1 MTTAKNEQVIA
12 ANIEVHSRLAAIYE
26 KTEPH
31 FRPENVRFVE
41 GRLRELAARTQAKR
55 MLDLGCGTGFVIR
68 IARQFVPEIHGVD
81 VTPAM
86 LAQVDRS
93 GPATIHLHQ
102 HDTGTFP
109 AEPGAFDLVTAYSF
123 LHHLYDVA
131 PTLRTAARAL
141 RSGGCFYA
149 DLDPNY
155 YFWQQVES
163 LDRNGQ
169 YAPVVRREIEAV
181 AHKDEEMQRT
191 YGIDANVFSHAEYG
205 KDFLGGFREEVLS
218 EQLRE
223 AGFAQV
229 DFHYYWFLG
238 QAGIVNAPGVPPE
251 ERLRNAALVEDTL
264 RAAMP
269 LSRPLYKYV
278 GFTAV
283 KA

>member
-1 MTTAKNEQVIA
+1 MTTAKNDQVIA

-68 IARQFVPEIHGVD
+68 IAKHFVPEIHGVD
-81 VTPAM
+81 VTAAM
-86 LAQVDRS
+86 LEQVDRT
-93 GPATIHLHQ
+93 GPSRITLHQ

-123 LHHLYDVA
+123 LHHLYEVE
-131 PTLRTAARAL
+131 PTLQTAARAL
-141 RSGGCFYA
+141 RTGGCFYA
-149 DLDPNY
+149 DLDPNF

-163 LDRNGQ
+163 LERGGN
-169 YAPVVRREIEAV
+169 YAPVLRREIEAV
-181 AHKDEEMQRT
+181 AYKDEEMQRT
-191 YGIDANVFSHAEYG
+191 YGIDAETFSHAEYG
-205 KDFLGGFREEVLS
+205 KDFLGGFREEVLR
-218 EQLRE
+218 EQLQRV
-223 AGFAQV
+223 GFGQV

-238 QAGIVNAPGVPPE
+238 QASLVNAPGVAPDV
-251 ERLRNAALVEDTL
+251 RQSNAAMVDETL
-264 RAAMP
+264 KAALP

-278 GFTAV
+278 GFTAI
-283 KA
+283 KE

>member
-1 MTTAKNEQVIA
+1 MTTAKNDQVIA

-26 KTEPH
+26 TTEPH
-31 FRPENVRFVE
+31 FRPENVSFVE
-41 GRLRELAARTQAKR
+41 GKLRELSSRVQARR
-55 MLDLGCGTGFVIR
+55 LLDLGCGTGFIIR
-68 IARQFVPEIHGVD
+68 IARQFIPEIHGVD
-81 VTPAM
+81 VTAAM

-102 HDTGTFP
+102 HDTGTYP
-109 AEPGAFDLVTAYSF
+109 VEPGTFDMVTAYSF

-131 PTLRTAARAL
+131 PTLRTAAKAL

-149 DLDPNY
+149 DLDPNF
-155 YFWQQVES
+155 YFWQQIEG
-163 LDRNGQ
+163 LERTGD

-191 YGIDANVFSHAEYG
+191 YGINAEVFSHAEYG
-205 KDFLGGFREEVLS
+205 KDFLGGFREEVLR
-218 EQLRE
+218 EQLLE
-223 AGFAQV
+223 AGFARV

-238 QAGIVNAPGVPPE
+238 QASLVNAPGTSTE
-251 ERLRNAALVEDTL
+251 ERLRNAALVEETL

>member
-1 MTTAKNEQVIA
+1 MTTAKNDQVIA

-41 GRLRELAARTQAKR
+41 GRLRELATKTQASKL
-55 MLDLGCGTGFVIR
+55 LDLGCGTGFVIR

-81 VTPAM
+81 VTAAM

-93 GPATIHLHQ
+93 GPAAIHLHQ

-109 AEPGAFDLVTAYSF
+109 AEPGTFDLVTAYSF
-123 LHHLYDVA
+123 LHHLYEVV
-131 PTLRTAARAL
+131 PTLRTAANAL
-141 RSGGCFYA
+141 RPGGVFYA

-155 YFWQQVES
+155 YFWQQIES
-163 LDRNGQ
+163 LERHGD
-169 YAPVVRREIEAV
+169 YAPIVRREIEAV

-191 YGIDANVFSHAEYG
+191 HGIDAEVFSHAEYG
-205 KDFLGGFREEVLS
+205 KDFLGGFREEILR

-223 AGFAQV
+223 AGFARV

-238 QAGIVNAPGVPPE
+238 QATLVNAPGLSPE
-251 ERLRNAALVEDTL
+251 ERQRNASLVDETL

-278 GFTAV
+278 GFTAT
-283 KA
+283 KG